1 MTSSWMLVSGFFF
14 AAAGVF
20 VKLGSQWY
28 DAAELAFYRSLFSFF
43 AVAAVVVARGGGG
56 QLWPGP
62 SIGMHVIRGTMGA
75 VGLLGYFHAMAKL
88 PLATAQTL
96 NYTSPLFLAI
106 ATTLVM
112 GERFSKGL
120 IAAVLLGFG
129 GIAILLQ
136 PSFASGQEAPAL
148 IGLFSGA
155 FASWAYLAVR
165 SLGRAGEPDWRI
177 VLWFGIV
184 ATVLCAAFQLATSTF
199 HPIRWD
205 NAWPI
210 IGVGVT
216 GTLAQFAMTR
226 AYSAGNTLVSG
237 ALSYSTIV
245 YATLFTIV
253 IWDETLSPL
262 AWAGMV
268 IIVASGLLALYA
280 EKKEDQK
287 EAGFES

>member
-14 AAAGVF
+14 AASGVF
-20 VKLGSQWY
+20 IKLGAQWF
-28 DAAELAFYRSLFSFF
+28 DAAEMAFYRSIFTFL
-43 AVAAVVVARGGGG
+43 AIAGVVAVRGGGS
-56 QLWPGP
+56 LWPGP
-62 SIGMHVIRGTMGA
+62 ALGTHVIRGTMGA
-75 VGLLGYFHAMAKL
+75 ISLVGYFHAITQL

-112 GERFSKGL
+112 GERFSKLL
-120 IAAVLLGFG
+120 IAAVLLGFA

-136 PSFASGQEAPAL
+136 PSFARGQEAPAL

-165 SLGRAGEPDWRI
+165 SLGRSGEPDWRI
-177 VLWFGIV
+177 VLWFGLV
-184 ATVLCAAFQLATSTF
+184 ASVLTAGWQLATSTF
-199 HPIRWD
+199 HPLRWE
-205 NAWPI
+205 NAWLVVA
-210 IGVGVT
+210 VGIT
-216 GTLAQFAMTR
+216 GTLAQLAMTR

-245 YATLFTIV
+245 YATVFTVV
-253 IWDETLSPL
+253 IWDEKLSPL
-262 AWAGMV
+262 AWIGMV
-268 IIVASGLLALYA
+268 VIVASGLLALRA
-280 EKKEDQK
+280 EKRELQK

>member
-1 MTSSWMLVSGFFF
+1 MTSSWMLVSGFLF
-14 AAAGVF
+14 AASGVF
-20 VKLGSQWY
+20 IKLGAQWF
-28 DAAELAFYRSLFSFF
+28 DAAEMAFYRSLLTFLSVL
-43 AVAAVVVARGGGG
+43 AVIAVRGGNP
-56 QLWPGP
+56 WPGP
-62 SIGMHVIRGTMGA
+62 AIGTHLVRGTMGA
-75 VGLLGYFHAMAKL
+75 ISLVGYFYAMTML

-112 GERFSKGL
+112 GERFSRTL
-120 IAAVLLGFG
+120 LAAVLLGFV
-129 GIAILLQ
+129 GIAILLR
-136 PSFASGQEAPAL
+136 PSFATGQEAPAL

-177 VLWFGIV
+177 VLWFGLV
-184 ATVLCAAFQLATSTF
+184 ASVLSAGWQLATSTF
-199 HPIRWD
+199 HPVGWD
-205 NAWPI
+205 NAWI
-210 IGVGVT
+210 IAGVGVT
-216 GTLAQFAMTR
+216 GTLAQLAMTR

-245 YATLFTIV
+245 YATIFTIV
-253 IWDETLSPL
+253 IWDEKLSPL
-262 AWAGMV
+262 AWIGMA
-268 IIVASGLLALYA
+268 IIVASGLLALYS

>member
-1 MTSSWMLVSGFFF
+1 MTSSWMLVSGFLF
-14 AAAGVF
+14 AASGVF
-20 VKLGSQWY
+20 IKFGAQWF
-28 DAAELAFYRSLFSFF
+28 DAAEMAFYRSVFTLMTVTALI
-43 AVAAVVVARGGGG
+43 AVRGGNP
-56 QLWPGP
+56 WPGP
-62 SIGMHVIRGTMGA
+62 AIGTHLIRGTMGA
-75 VGLLGYFHAMAKL
+75 ISLVGYFYAMTKL

-120 IAAVLLGFG
+120 IAAVLLGFA
-129 GIAILLQ
+129 GIAILLR

-165 SLGRAGEPDWRI
+165 SLGRSGEPDWRI
-177 VLWFGIV
+177 VLWFGLV
-184 ATVLCAAFQLATSTF
+184 ATVLCAGWQLMTSTF
-199 HPIRWD
+199 HALRWE
-205 NAWPI
+205 NAWI
-210 IGVGVT
+210 VLGVGLT

-245 YATLFTIV
+245 YATIFTVV
-253 IWDETLSPL
+253 IWDEKLPPLS
-262 AWAGMV
+262 WIGMV
-268 IIVASGLLALYA
+268 IVVASGLLALRA

>member
-1 MTSSWMLVSGFFF
+1 MTSSWMLVSGFLF
-14 AAAGVF
+14 AASGVF
-20 VKLGSQWY
+20 IKLGAQWF
-28 DAAELAFYRSLFSFF
+28 DAAEMAFYRSLLTFLSVL
-43 AVAAVVVARGGGG
+43 AVIAVRGGNP
-56 QLWPGP
+56 WPGP
-62 SIGMHVIRGTMGA
+62 AIGTHLVRGTMGA
-75 VGLLGYFHAMAKL
+75 ISLVGYFYAMTML

-112 GERFSKGL
+112 GERFSRTL
-120 IAAVLLGFG
+120 LAAVLLGFV
-129 GIAILLQ
+129 GIAILLR
-136 PSFASGQEAPAL
+136 PSFATGQEAPAL

-177 VLWFGIV
+177 VLWFGLV
-184 ATVLCAAFQLATSTF
+184 ASVLSAGWQLATSTF
-199 HPIRWD
+199 HPVGWD
-205 NAWPI
+205 NAWI
-210 IGVGVT
+210 IVGVGVT
-216 GTLAQFAMTR
+216 GTLAQLAMTR

-245 YATLFTIV
+245 YATIFTIV
-253 IWDETLSPL
+253 IWDEKLSPL
-262 AWAGMV
+262 AWIGMA
-268 IIVASGLLALYA
+268 IIVASGLLALYS

>member
-1 MTSSWMLVSGFFF
+1 MTSSWMLVSGFLF
-14 AAAGVF
+14 AASGVF
-20 VKLGSQWY
+20 IKLGAQWF
-28 DAAELAFYRSLFSFF
+28 DAAEMAFYRSILTFLSVL
-43 AVAAVVVARGGGG
+43 AVIAVRGGNP
-56 QLWPGP
+56 WPGP
-62 SIGMHVIRGTMGA
+62 AIGTHLVRGTMGA
-75 VGLLGYFHAMAKL
+75 ISLVGYFYAMTML

-112 GERFSKGL
+112 GERFSRTL
-120 IAAVLLGFG
+120 LAAVLLGFV
-129 GIAILLQ
+129 GIAILLR
-136 PSFASGQEAPAL
+136 PSFATGQEAPAL

-177 VLWFGIV
+177 VLWFGFV
-184 ATVLCAAFQLATSTF
+184 ASVLSAGWQLATSTF
-199 HPIRWD
+199 HPVGWD
-205 NAWPI
+205 NAWI
-210 IGVGVT
+210 IVGVGVT
-216 GTLAQFAMTR
+216 GTLAQLAMTR

-245 YATLFTIV
+245 YATIFTIV
-253 IWDETLSPL
+253 IWDEKLSPL
-262 AWAGMV
+262 AWIGMA
-268 IIVASGLLALYA
+268 IIVASGLLALYS

>member
-1 MTSSWMLVSGFFF
+1 MLVSGFLF
-14 AAAGVF
+14 AASGVF
-20 VKLGSQWY
+20 IKLGSQWF
-28 DAAELAFYRSLFSFF
+28 DAAEMAFYRSLFTFLSVT
-43 AVAAVVVARGGGG
+43 AVIAVRGGN
-56 QLWPGP
+56 LWPGP
-62 SIGMHVIRGTMGA
+62 ALGTHLVRGTMGA
-75 VGLLGYFHAMAKL
+75 ISLVGYFYAMTKL

-112 GERFSKGL
+112 GERFSKLL

-129 GIAILLQ
+129 GIAILLR
-136 PSFASGQEAPAL
+136 PSFATGQEAPAL

-165 SLGRAGEPDWRI
+165 SLGRSGEPDWRI

-184 ATVLCAAFQLATSTF
+184 ATALCAGFQLATSTF
-199 HPIRWD
+199 HAVRWE
-205 NAWPI
+205 NAWVVL
-210 IGVGVT
+210 GVGVT
-216 GTLAQFAMTR
+216 GTLAQLAMTR

-237 ALSYSTIV
+237 ALSYSTIL
-245 YATLFTIV
+245 YATIFTVV
-253 IWDETLSPL
+253 IWDEKLSVYS
-262 AWAGMV
+262 WIGMV
-268 IIVASGLLALYA
+268 IIVTSGLLALYS

>member
-1 MTSSWMLVSGFFF
+1 MTSSWMLVSGFLF
-14 AAAGVF
+14 AASGVLI
-20 VKLGSQWY
+20 KIGAQWF
-28 DAAELAFYRSLFSFF
+28 DAAEMAFYRSVFTFLS
-43 AVAAVVVARGGGG
+43 VAVVVAVRGGN
-56 QLWPGP
+56 LWPGP
-62 SIGMHVIRGTMGA
+62 ALGTHLIRGTMGA
-75 VGLLGYFHAMAKL
+75 ISLVGYFYAMTKL

-112 GERFSKGL
+112 GERFSKLL

-129 GIAILLQ
+129 GIAILLR
-136 PSFASGQEAPAL
+136 PSFATGQEAPAL

-165 SLGRAGEPDWRI
+165 SLGRSGEPDWRI
-177 VLWFGIV
+177 VLWFGLV
-184 ATVLCAAFQLATSTF
+184 ATVLCAGWQLATSTF
-199 HPIRWD
+199 HALRWE
-205 NAWPI
+205 NAWI
-210 IGVGVT
+210 VLGVGVT

-245 YATLFTIV
+245 YATIFTVV

-262 AWAGMV
+262 AWIGIV
-268 IIVASGLLALYA
+268 IIVASGLLALYS

>member
-1 MTSSWMLVSGFFF
+1 MTSSWMLVSGFLF
-14 AAAGVF
+14 AASGVF
-20 VKLGSQWY
+20 IKLGAQWF
-28 DAAELAFYRSLFSFF
+28 DAAEMAFYRSILTFVSVL
-43 AVAAVVVARGGGG
+43 AVIAVRGGNP
-56 QLWPGP
+56 WPGP
-62 SIGMHVIRGTMGA
+62 AIGTHLVRGTMGA
-75 VGLLGYFHAMAKL
+75 ISLVGYFYAMTML

-112 GERFSKGL
+112 GERFSRTL
-120 IAAVLLGFG
+120 LAAVLLGFV
-129 GIAILLQ
+129 GIAILLR
-136 PSFASGQEAPAL
+136 PSFATGQEAPAL

-177 VLWFGIV
+177 VLWFGFV
-184 ATVLCAAFQLATSTF
+184 ASVLSAGWQLATSTF
-199 HPIRWD
+199 HPVGWD
-205 NAWPI
+205 NAWI
-210 IGVGVT
+210 IVGVGVT
-216 GTLAQFAMTR
+216 GTLAQLAMTR

-245 YATLFTIV
+245 YATIFTIV
-253 IWDETLSPL
+253 IWDEKLSPL
-262 AWAGMV
+262 AWAGMA
-268 IIVASGLLALYA
+268 IIVASGLLALYS

>member
-1 MTSSWMLVSGFFF
+1 MLVAAFLF
-14 AAAGVF
+14 AASGVF
-20 VKLGSQWY
+20 IKLGSAHF
-28 DAAELAFYRSLFSFF
+28 DSAELAFYRSLFTVGS
-43 AVAAVVVARGGGG
+43 VAVVALARGGKI
-56 QLWPGP
+56 WPGP
-62 SIGMHVIRGTMGA
+62 AIGTHLIRGTMGA
-75 VGLLGYFHAMAKL
+75 ISLMGFFHAIAKL

-120 IAAVLLGFG
+120 IAAILLGFA

-136 PSFASGQEAPAL
+136 PSFASGQEGPAL

-177 VLWFGIV
+177 VFWFGAV
-184 ATVLCAAFQLATSTF
+184 ASVLCALWQLATSTF
-199 HPIRWD
+199 HPVRWD
-205 NAWPI
+205 NAWMI
-210 IGVGVT
+210 VGVGVT
-216 GTLAQFAMTR
+216 GTLAQLAMTR

-237 ALSYSTIV
+237 ALSYSSILF
-245 YATLFTIV
+245 ATLFTIL
-253 IWDETLSPL
+253 IWDEKLPPL

-268 IIVASGLLALYA
+268 IIVASGLLALRE
-280 EKKEDQK
+280 EKKENQK

>member
-1 MTSSWMLVSGFFF
+1 MTSSWMLVSGFLF
-14 AAAGVF
+14 AASGVF
-20 VKLGSQWY
+20 IKFGAQWF
-28 DAAELAFYRSLFSFF
+28 DAAEMAFYRSLFTFVT
-43 AVAAVVVARGGGG
+43 VAAVVAVRGGN
-56 QLWPGP
+56 LWPGP
-62 SIGMHVIRGTMGA
+62 ALGTHLIRGTMGA
-75 VGLLGYFHAMAKL
+75 ISLVGYFYAMTKL

-112 GERFSKGL
+112 GERFPKAL

-129 GIAILLQ
+129 GIAILLR
-136 PSFASGQEAPAL
+136 PSFAAGQEAPAL

-165 SLGRAGEPDWRI
+165 SLGRSGEPDWRI
-177 VLWFGIV
+177 VLWFGLV
-184 ATVLCAAFQLATSTF
+184 ATVLCAGWQLATSTF
-199 HPIRWD
+199 HALRWE
-205 NAWPI
+205 NAWI
-210 IGVGVT
+210 VLAVGVT

-245 YATLFTIV
+245 YATIFTVV
-253 IWDETLSPL
+253 IWDETLTWFS
-262 AWAGMV
+262 WVGIVV
-268 IIVASGLLALYA
+268 IVVSGLLALYS

>member
-1 MTSSWMLVSGFFF
+1 MTSSWMLVSGFLF
-14 AAAGVF
+14 AASGVF
-20 VKLGSQWY
+20 IKLGAEWF
-28 DAAELAFYRSLFSFF
+28 DAAEMAFYRSLFTFLSVT
-43 AVAAVVVARGGGG
+43 AVIAVRGGN
-56 QLWPGP
+56 LWPGP
-62 SIGMHVIRGTMGA
+62 ALGTHVVRGTMGA
-75 VGLLGYFHAMAKL
+75 ISLVGYFYAMTKL

-112 GERFSKGL
+112 GERFSKLL

-129 GIAILLQ
+129 GIAILLR
-136 PSFASGQEAPAL
+136 PSFAAGQEAPAL

-165 SLGRAGEPDWRI
+165 SLGRSGEPDWRI

-184 ATVLCAAFQLATSTF
+184 ATLLCAGFQLATSTF
-199 HPIRWD
+199 HAVRWE
-205 NAWPI
+205 NAWVVV
-210 IGVGVT
+210 GVGVT
-216 GTLAQFAMTR
+216 GTLAQLAMTR

-237 ALSYSTIV
+237 ALSYSTIL
-245 YATLFTIV
+245 YATLFTVV
-253 IWDETLSPL
+253 IWDEKLSVFS
-262 AWAGMV
+262 WIGMV
-268 IIVASGLLALYA
+268 VIVASGLLALYS